1 MSQGTIEELIYARQI
16 YKLHLKQQIEEEYAD
31 VKPARIFHGVQHD
44 STRKGELFGME
55 NLLKFKDGSF
65 IADLW
70 SSKSKKCQTDQSKP
84 IIHRGE
90 EVTAALSGLSEEEVE
105 NLGGPEDCFIALH
118 HSNDV
123 NREGNCPNIHSTLKA
138 AVQHSAFLR
147 EDGGEAVL
155 NIGDNGFGEGIG
167 QASQLAALACDVLCH
182 DNINHAKPSSADLH
196 SEADF
201 ESDPRSMGSKIK
213 RGSDSI
219 PMSNFGLSQNDP
231 GVTLQEKAQKIV
243 DFSSSRSVLPGAR
256 ISIMGRNV
264 SKDELL
270 RSQHDFL
277 LPKYMRKSQKNYV
290 KGEFEL
296 YR

>member
-1 MSQGTIEELIYARQI
+1 
-16 YKLHLKQQIEEEYAD
+16 

-70 SSKSKKCQTDQSKP
+70 SSKSKKCHTDQSKP

-105 NLGGPEDCFIALH
+105 NLGGPEDCFIALY
-118 HSNDV
+118 HSNDI

-138 AVQHSAFLR
+138 AVQHNAFLR
-147 EDGGEAVL
+147 QDGGEA
-155 NIGDNGFGEGIG
+155 IQRMGDTSFDEGIG
-167 QASQLAALACDVLCH
+167 QASQLAARACDFLCH
-182 DNINHAKPSSADLH
+182 DDIHHAIPSSADLH
-196 SEADF
+196 SEAGI
-201 ESDPRSMGSKIK
+201 ESDPRLIGSKIK
-213 RGSDSI
+213 QSNCGI
-219 PMSNFGLSQNDP
+219 PKSTYSFSENDP
-231 GVTLQEKAQKIV
+231 AVTLQGKERKIL
-243 DFSSSRSVLPGAR
+243 DLSSSRSKLPDAR
-256 ISIMGRNV
+256 ISIMGRKV

-277 LPKYMRKSQKNYV
+277 LPKYMRKSQKN
-290 KGEFEL
+290 
-296 YR
+296 